1 MAIFGKK
8 LKTAEEVLKAVDSL
22 PEDEKGKFMEAIKD
36 HVDESVAAQEVDEGE
51 TDEQTAEDRIDES
64 EGEENAIAEEDEHK
78 DDEEFKDAETPDEA
92 TMTDEVADETPTA
105 EAEEVATEEV
115 PQKTPETQEDQNKL
129 ADLVKALG
137 ERVEALET
145 ELEAMRHK
153 SVEADKNTASKL
165 DKLASRFGG

>member
-22 PEDEKGKFMEAIKD
+22 PEDEKDKFKEQFKAHI
-36 HVDESVAAQEVDEGE
+36 DESVAEQEVDEGE

-92 TMTDEVADETPTA
+92 TMTDEATDEKPTA
-105 EAEEVATEEV
+105 ETEDVATEE
-115 PQKTPETQEDQNKL
+115 TPETQEDQNKL

-153 SVEADKNTASKL
+153 SVEADENTASKL

>member
-22 PEDEKGKFMEAIKD
+22 PEDEKDKFKEQFKAHI
-36 HVDESVAAQEVDEGE
+36 DESVAAQEVDEGE

-64 EGEENAIAEEDEHK
+64 DGEENAIAEENEHK

-92 TMTDEVADETPTA
+92 TMTDEATDETPTA
-105 EAEEVATEEV
+105 ETKDVATEE
-115 PQKTPETQEDQNKL
+115 TPETQEDQNKL

-153 SVEADKNTASKL
+153 SVEADENTASKL